1 MVDANGR
8 IELEAKALPPGQI
21 HFSVQDGQGGQDG
34 SMRGQIEVV
43 SESQI
48 EPPTGNTGFEDPLTA
63 LVTSF

>member
-8 IELEAKALPPGQI
+8 IELEAKALTPGQI
-21 HFSVQDGQGGQDG
+21 RFSVQDGQGG

-48 EPPTGNTGFEDPLTA
+48 EPPTGNTGGA
-63 LVTSF
+63 CQ